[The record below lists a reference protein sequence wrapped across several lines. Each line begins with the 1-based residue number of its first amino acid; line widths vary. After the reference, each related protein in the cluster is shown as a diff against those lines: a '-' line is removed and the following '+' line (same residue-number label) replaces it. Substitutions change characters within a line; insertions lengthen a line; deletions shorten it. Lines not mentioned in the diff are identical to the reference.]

1 MGATITSSIAALL
14 LVLNIQMQNAGY
26 IPEKN
31 KNKNKI
37 FTRVATVIGSGRKE
51 QVGGARV
58 RRIRHPRSI
67 PIPTS
72 TNPPPRPVQSSNPIQ
87 FHRRIHILLPL
98 PPRAATQPAPLLD
111 PEIPPG
117 SLRSCAEFRY
127 VLLPSHPALSSR
139 ECGCAPALSVDSVS
153 FADCPR
159 PDSAVAFRS
168 FRFGLSARGI
178 LDPIRI
184 SPCKHPR
191 TRRPLLQAGIQL
203 RAARS

>member
-1 MGATITSSIAALL
+1 
-14 LVLNIQMQNAGY
+14 MQNAGY
-26 IPEKN
+26 IPEK
-31 KNKNKI
+31 KIKNKI
-37 FTRVATVIGSGRKE
+37 FTRVATVIGSGEKE

-72 TNPPPRPVQSSNPIQ
+72 TNPPPRPVQSSNPIR
-87 FHRRIHILLPL
+87 FHRRIHILFAFAPEGSQ
-98 PPRAATQPAPLLD
+98 RPLLD

-127 VLLPSHPALSSR
+127 VLLPSHPALPSR
-139 ECGCAPALSVDSVS
+139 ECECSPALSVDSVS
-153 FADCPR
+153 FADC
-159 PDSAVAFRS
+159 SVAFRS
-168 FRFGLSARGI
+168 FRFCSSVRGI

-184 SPCKHPR
+184 SPQAR
-191 TRRPLLQAGIQL
+191 AAGIQL